1 MKRITAAAIALAG
14 WYDYRIWSLKAG
26 YLNMFIIF

>member
-1 MKRITAAAIALAG
+1 MNGSQRQPSALAG
-14 WYDYRIWSLKAG
+14 WYDYRIWSLKAR